1 MRHALTIAL
10 ALTLAACS
18 ANQATT
24 TSIQPTA
31 DIPYV
36 KPVTG
41 PSRYMFENEITPGMK
56 GYGLTVMHGGKIEPF
71 AFTVLDVVQNLSP
84 GNHAILVRC
93 SGLNLEHSGIIA
105 GMSGSPCFINGRMIG
120 AIAYGW
126 GMAKDP
132 IAGVQPIRQM
142 LDIQSTTDNAST
154 TAAAWSPDT
163 PLAKLA
169 ATKPGWNKLLKSF
182 THHANPTPTPL
193 TSNDTQGLRPLA
205 SPLMVSGLS
214 PASLKLLQQS
224 LANTNLVPIA
234 SGSGGST
241 GKPGE
246 GLGGIAELK
255 PGAIQLEPG
264 SSLAVPLV
272 TGDIDM
278 SAIGTV
284 TEVAGN
290 KVYAFGHAFLAQGG
304 EKLPMSTGYIYTVM
318 PNLNQSFKLGTSLG
332 PAGTLIADE
341 QTGIM
346 GTLGAPPPQIP
357 ITITVNNGST
367 HQYHFNLTHHPKIT
381 AIVLQSLL
389 QETLTARRQFPAQF
403 TARITGEAN
412 FTDPAGG
419 GGTSPRR
426 IKLRNLGVTDNF
438 DPSMTLLPVA
448 VLVDNPFEN
457 LRLTSLSITAD
468 VEPRNQGGI
477 IRAVTVD
484 RLIAA
489 PGDQIHI
496 VADVERFQKITT
508 RVPITLKIPADARDG
523 DYELMVG
530 SASMALMQE
539 ADYAPQRFDPTN
551 IKGLEKAVERIT
563 DYAADHV
570 YARLVMGVTG
580 AALDGIEKHDL
591 PASRVAM
598 YASSRRTD
606 TSPVYNVIT
615 TQADAGVV
623 LDNGGQSFNLRID
636 RHADE
641 RYFSSKSNR
650 DQGASG
656 MGGPPRKSLFD
667 RPSESRPS
675 EPQE

>member
-1 MRHALTIAL
+1 MRKALYLTALT
-10 ALTLAACS
+10 LTLAACS
-18 ANQATT
+18 TNQ
-24 TSIQPTA
+24 TSTLHPTPE
-31 DIPYV
+31 IPYT

-41 PSRYMFENEITPGMK
+41 PNRYLFENQITPGK
-56 GYGLTVMHGGKIEPF
+56 KCYGHTVMHGGKIEPF

-93 SGLNLEHSGIIA
+93 SGLDLEHTGIIA

-142 LDIQSTTDNAST
+142 LDIQSTPDTST
-154 TAAAWSPDT
+154 TATWSPDS

-169 ATKPGWNKLLKSF
+169 ATKPGWNRLLKSF
-182 THHANPTPTPL
+182 TQHANPSPTPL
-193 TSNDTQGLRPLA
+193 VSTDTQGLRPLA

-214 PASLKLLQQS
+214 TTNLKRLQQS
-224 LANTNLVPIA
+224 LATTNLVPIA

-255 PGAIQLEPG
+255 PGAIHLEPG

-318 PNLNQSFKLGTSLG
+318 PNLNQSFKMGTSLG

-357 ITITVNNGST
+357 ITSTVNNGST
-367 HQYHFNLTHHPKIT
+367 HRYHFNLTHHPKLTPI
-381 AIVLQSLL
+381 IHQSHL
-389 QETLTARRQFPAQF
+389 QETLTARQQFPAQF
-403 TARITGEAN
+403 TAHITGEAT
-412 FTDPAGG
+412 FSDPAGIN
-419 GGTSPRR
+419 PHRV
-426 IKLRNLGVTDNF
+426 KLKNLGVTDDF
-438 DPSMTLLPVA
+438 DPSMTLLPIA

-457 LRLTSLSITAD
+457 LRLANLEITAD
-468 VEPRNQGGI
+468 VEPRNKGGV

-489 PGDQIHI
+489 PGDELHI
-496 VADVERFQKITT
+496 VAEVERFQKITS
-508 RVPITLKIPADARDG
+508 RVPITLKIPNDVRDG
-523 DYELMVG
+523 DYQLMVG

-539 ADYAPQRFDPTN
+539 ADYAPQHFDPTD
-551 IKGLEKAVERIT
+551 IKGLEKAVNRIT
-563 DYAADHV
+563 AYAPDHV
-570 YARLVMGVTG
+570 YARLVLGVTG
-580 AALDGIEKHDL
+580 AALAGIEKHDL
-591 PASRVAM
+591 PQSRVAI
-598 YASSRRTD
+598 YASARRTD
-606 TSPVYNVIT
+606 TSPVYNTVT
-615 TQADAGVV
+615 VQADAGVV
-623 LDNGGQSFNLRID
+623 LDNGGQTFTFHID
-636 RHADE
+636 RHAND
-641 RYFSSKSNR
+641 RYFSPKADH
-650 DQGASG
+650 DQSASP
-656 MGGPPRKSLFD
+656 GGPPRKTIFD

-675 EPQE
+675 EPEE